1 MSESPQNIHLPDSIV
16 KWVNV
21 GIFAVDR
28 GMKITLWNNF
38 MANHSGRSADT
49 VIDRNLFDCFPE
61 LPKTWLSKKIQSV
74 FILKNFAFTSW
85 EQRPYLF
92 HFPHNRPITGSVDFM
107 LQNCTFMPVKNETG
121 EVDSVCITL
130 FDATDTVISQTE
142 LKNAMDRLSE
152 DSNRDGLTGIYN
164 RRYLEQHLLTEF
176 DRSKRYGG
184 HFSFMLFDL
193 DHFKK
198 INDTHGHLAG
208 DAVLCAVSQ
217 RIHSLLRTV
226 DVLGRY
232 GGEEFG
238 VILPSTNLEGAI
250 AVAEKLRQIVAQTP
264 VMYKETAIPITVSI
278 GVTEFKADTPNY
290 EHLIHCA
297 DLALYFGKG
306 NGRNRVTRYTDELES
321 KNNLHPTLF
330 T

>member
-1 MSESPQNIHLPDSIV
+1 
-16 KWVNV
+16 
-21 GIFAVDR
+21 
-28 GMKITLWNNF
+28 MKITLWNNF
-38 MANHSGRSADT
+38 MANHSGHSADM
-49 VIDRNLFDCFPE
+49 VIGKNLFECFPE
-61 LPKTWLSKKIQSV
+61 LPTTWLSKKIQSV

-92 HFPHNRPITGSVDFM
+92 RFPHNRPITGSVDFM
-107 LQNCTFMPVKNETG
+107 LQNCTFMPMKNEAG

-130 FDATDTVISQTE
+130 LDVTDTGISQTG
-142 LKNAMDRLSE
+142 LRNAMERLRE
-152 DSNRDGLTGIYN
+152 NSNRDGLTGIYN
-164 RRYLEQHLLTEF
+164 RHYLEQRLLTEF

-198 INDTHGHLAG
+198 VNDTYGHLAG

-217 RIHSLLRTV
+217 RVNSLLRIV

-238 VILPSTNLEGAI
+238 VILPSINLEGTVV
-250 AVAEKLRQIVAQTP
+250 VAEKIRQIVAQTP
-264 VMYKETAIPITVSI
+264 VIYKGTAIPITVSI
-278 GVTEFKADTPNY
+278 GVTEFKAETPNY

-297 DLALYFGKG
+297 DVALYFGKK
-306 NGRNRVTRYTDELES
+306 NGRNQVNCYTGELE
-321 KNNLHPTLF
+321 
-330 T
+330 